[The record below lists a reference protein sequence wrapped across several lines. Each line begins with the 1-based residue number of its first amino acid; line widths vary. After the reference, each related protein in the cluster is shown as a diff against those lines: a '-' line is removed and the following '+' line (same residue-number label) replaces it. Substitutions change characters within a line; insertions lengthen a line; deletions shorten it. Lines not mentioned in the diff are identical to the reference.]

1 MFIKM
6 HRRGKMLQLHMLY
19 PEERHLNHSFGK
31 EKDKRYP
38 HLITLLLDE
47 KDLLKSNV
55 QLLSYMHL
63 SKLQLSLKISSK

>member
-6 HRRGKMLQLHMLY
+6 HRHGKMLQLRMLY
-19 PEERHLNHSFGK
+19 PEERHLNPSFGK
-31 EKDKRYP
+31 EKGKRYP